1 MPSATSDAGDT
12 RAEVTALLH
21 EWACGDRRALDG
33 VVSIVYEELRRV
45 ARHRLR
51 LERSDH
57 TLGTTALVN
66 ESYLRL
72 ADIRRAG
79 FESRAH
85 FLAMAS
91 RAMRRVLVD
100 HARRR
105 GAEKR
110 GGDGSDVPLEDA
122 PQLAAGDV
130 RRFLDLEQ
138 ALSALRE
145 IDERQASVV
154 EHHYFGG
161 LTFDEIADVLG
172 VSRSTVK
179 RDMRFA
185 RAWLA
190 AELGAP

>member
-1 MPSATSDAGDT
+1 
-12 RAEVTALLH
+12 LLH
-21 EWACGDRRALDG
+21 QWAGGDRQALDE
-33 VVSIVYEELRRV
+33 VVSLVHDELRRV
-45 ARHRLR
+45 AHRRLG
-51 LERSDH
+51 LERPNH

-110 GGDGSDVPLEDA
+110 GGDRRDVPLDAAPPIAAEDT
-122 PQLAAGDV
+122 
-130 RRFLDLEQ
+130 RRFLDLEE
-138 ALSALRE
+138 ALSSLRKA
-145 IDERQASVV
+145 DERQASVV

-161 LTFDEIADVLG
+161 LAFDEIAEVLG

-179 RDMRFA
+179 RDMRSA

-190 AELGAP
+190 AELGAPEEEG